1 MPLRSALCAAL
12 VLLMPAISGHAQQ
25 QPAHQPF
32 TLHTQVREVL
42 TDVTVTDANG
52 NPVKG
57 LSQADFHIYDDDHPQ
72 TISSFTAHAGQDL
85 AVTGSSSTPG
95 IYSNRYLTHPPAAY
109 NIVLIDNKDADLID
123 QLYLSEELTRLVKNL
138 PAGEPLAIYSANGP
152 RVVLMQNF
160 TDSHALLLA
169 AVHRAVPHFRD
180 TDWYYDTDAATFAQL
195 AGDLSQYPGRKNV
208 LWFTAET
215 NMHLFPGIGSSR
227 NYGYLHPLYNTLES
241 ERIAI
246 YPIDLRGLTVARGQP
261 ASALPS
267 GQSGSRG
274 VTNVDAGKVPA
285 GSDLTPAANAGAYID
300 DIHVQHQLML
310 QAAEV
315 TGGHAFINTNGLV
328 KAARQVLDH
337 SADYYTLVYTP
348 NDIHHQDRWHHV
360 RITVTNGY
368 HLSYRHGYYVDDS
381 GFSPSQKA
389 LLLAKKTS
397 LPPPDAHSQ
406 PIIFQAHVQ
415 PATPAERSAMKTRIP
430 GYARAYTVQY
440 ILPAADFTP
449 SGTANSRVTVGTAAV
464 VMNDAGLVLGHQ
476 MQKLQL
482 QLNAAQLRK
491 NPNGNFAVTQT
502 LGLPKGHDHLYLA
515 VWDTSTGRMGT
526 LNIPLK
532 VTRH

>member
-1 MPLRSALCAAL
+1 MPLRPALCAAL
-12 VLLMPAISGHAQQ
+12 ILLTPAIPGLAQQ
-25 QPAHQPF
+25 QPAHPPF

-57 LSQADFHIYDDDHPQ
+57 LTQADFHIYDDGHSQ

-85 AVTGSSSTPG
+85 AVAGSSSTPG
-95 IYSNRYLTHPPAAY
+95 TYSNRYLTHPPAAY

-123 QLYLSEELTRLVKNL
+123 QLYLSEELIRLVRQL
-138 PAGEPLAIYSANGP
+138 PSGEPLAIYSANGP

-160 TDSHALLLA
+160 TTSHALLLA
-169 AVHRAVPHFRD
+169 AIRRAVPHFRD

-195 AGDLSQYPGRKNV
+195 AGDLSQYPGRKNI
-208 LWFTAET
+208 LWFTGDT
-215 NMHLFPGIGSSR
+215 DLHLFPGIGSSR
-227 NYGYLHPLYNTLES
+227 DYGYLHPLYNTLES
-241 ERIAI
+241 ERIAL
-246 YPIDLRGLTVARGQP
+246 YPIDLRGLTVARGQAIAGQP
-261 ASALPS
+261 ADP
-267 GQSGSRG
+267 GDGSTTSSHTG
-274 VTNVDAGKVPA
+274 CGNVA
-285 GSDLTPAANAGAYID
+285 SCMAAAGARVD
-300 DIHVQHQLML
+300 DIHLEHQLML
-310 QAAEV
+310 QAAES
-315 TGGHAFINTNGLV
+315 TGGRAYINTNSLAT
-328 KAARQVLDH
+328 AARHILDH
-337 SADYYTLVYTP
+337 SADYYTIVYTP
-348 NDIHHQDRWHHV
+348 DDIHHQDRWHHV

-415 PATPAERSAMKTRIP
+415 PATSAERSAMKTRIP

-449 SGTANSRVTVGTAAV
+449 SGAATARVTVGTAAV

-482 QLNAAQLRK
+482 QLNAAQLRR
-491 NPNGNFAVTQT
+491 NPNGDFAVTQT

-515 VWDTSTGRMGT
+515 VWDTSTGRLGT
-526 LNIPLK
+526 LNIPLQI
-532 VTRH
+532 TRH